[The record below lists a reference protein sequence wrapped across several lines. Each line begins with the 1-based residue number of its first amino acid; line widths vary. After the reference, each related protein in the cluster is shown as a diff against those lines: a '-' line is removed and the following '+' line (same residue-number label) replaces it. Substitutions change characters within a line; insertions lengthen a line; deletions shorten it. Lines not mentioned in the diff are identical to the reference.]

1 MPDKGFVVN
10 VNGCSAYISVCL
22 CTTCIPGPHGGHK
35 RASGSVGLE
44 LELGAAV
51 WMLEID
57 PGFLGRAA
65 CAPNRSAIFSI
76 PGFCGFETVSLCSS
90 GYPSV

>member
-35 RASGSVGLE
+35 RASGSLGLE

-51 WMLEID
+51 WMLGIENW
-57 PGFLGRAA
+57 PSGRVANTFN
-65 CAPNRSAIFSI
+65 C
-76 PGFCGFETVSLCSS
+76 
-90 GYPSV
+90 